1 MVALYKIFILC
12 VGFALS
18 CNLWAQSRDLV
29 CGDLN
34 GIWQEKTPV
43 VNSAFL
49 ATYTISAD
57 SFWYSVN
64 EYDGLNPI
72 RSFGGTY
79 TIYNDSINLRIQY
92 IKRISYTDICRDQFS
107 SANNQWSILEKGT
120 LITDTLPT
128 PQCFVLPIKMA
139 SNTLFIDD
147 IPFYLISDEQY

>member
-1 MVALYKIFILC
+1 MAALYKILILC
-12 VGFALS
+12 VGFAFS

-29 CGDLN
+29 CGDLA

-64 EYDGLNPI
+64 EYD
-72 RSFGGTY
+72 
-79 TIYNDSINLRIQY
+79 
-92 IKRISYTDICRDQFS
+92 
-107 SANNQWSILEKGT
+107 
-120 LITDTLPT
+120 
-128 PQCFVLPIKMA
+128 
-139 SNTLFIDD
+139 D

>member
-1 MVALYKIFILC
+1 MAALYKIFILC

-79 TIYNDSINLRIQY
+79 TINNDSISLRIQY
-92 IKRISYTDICRDQFS
+92 IKRIPYTDICRDQFS
-107 SANNQWSILEKGT
+107 PANNQWSILEKGT

>member
-1 MVALYKIFILC
+1 MAALYKIFILC

-64 EYDGLNPI
+64 EYD
-72 RSFGGTY
+72 
-79 TIYNDSINLRIQY
+79 DSINLRIQY
-92 IKRISYTDICRDQFS
+92 IKRISYPDICRDQFS

-139 SNTLFIDD
+139 SNTLFIDA
-147 IPFYLISDEQY
+147 IPLYLIFDEQY

>member
-1 MVALYKIFILC
+1 MAALYKIFILC

-79 TIYNDSINLRIQY
+79 TLNNDSISLRIQY
-92 IKRISYTDICRDQFS
+92 IKRISYTGICRDQFS
-107 SANNQWSILEKGT
+107 TANNQWSILEKGT
-120 LITDTLPT
+120 LITDTLTT
-128 PQCFVLPIKMA
+128 PQCFVLPIKKM

-147 IPFYLISDEQY
+147 IPFYLISEEQY